1 MQKNDIGWRKITLG
15 LIISLLFI
23 GTYVYAPP
31 IFISVSGKI
40 QGSVDYLNYSSEIY
54 KAPQIIYMNIENTGS
69 AGCAVKVRA
78 DFYKDS
84 RLLKTTWSEIEA
96 LEPGGHFLFHNY
108 WMPDRE
114 GNITAN
120 ITIHQCYE
128 TFERDQISFYVSNS
142 TIGRTD
148 NLQVIEAKNTKSEIN
163 LTIVSNKT
171 LEDVLVIPA
180 NYPLGWLVEPVKIN
194 KIEKDEEKTI
204 TVPYVPSTWH
214 GETILFD
221 IITQDGT
228 EYTTHSVQLKEQE
241 HKKELI
247 SKNTIILILLA
258 VIILLSI
265 EILRLRK
272 KRNKTKDY
280 ETPAKSY
287 TYKAPENKKGH

>member
-54 KAPQIIYMNIENTGS
+54 RAPQVISMNIENTGS

-78 DFYKDS
+78 DFHKDS
-84 RLLKTTWSEIEA
+84 RHLKTTWSEIEA

-108 WMPDRE
+108 WMPDHE

-120 ITIHQCYE
+120 ITIYQCYE
-128 TFERDQISFYVSNS
+128 TFEREPISFYVSNS
-142 TIGRTD
+142 TIDKTH
-148 NLQVIEAKNTKSEIN
+148 NLQVIEAENTKSEIN

-180 NYPLGWLVEPVKIN
+180 NYPLGWLIEPVKID
-194 KIEKDEEKTI
+194 KIEKEEEKTI
-204 TVPYVPSTWH
+204 TVQYVPSTWH
-214 GETILFD
+214 AETILFD
-221 IITQDGT
+221 IITEDGR
-228 EYTTHSVQLKEQE
+228 EYTTHSVQLKEEE

-247 SKNTIILILLA
+247 SKNTIILMLLA
-258 VIILLSI
+258 VILLLSI

-272 KRNKTKDY
+272 KRNKTKEH

-287 TYKAPENKKGH
+287 TYKAPENKKRH